1 LIPAG
6 DRSRIRLESVMRMRR
21 IVAPAVF
28 AVAILC
34 LGATGALAH
43 GDIVSTNPKKSAR
56 VAMPNVVS
64 VTLSEAPVP
73 QSKLLVTDGCG
84 RNVTEQVSV
93 EGDTLQASVGDAQP
107 GKWKAAFQVVSA
119 VDGHPTQ
126 SSWGFTVEGVADCD
140 GDSDETTVDPSPA
153 PEETEAAVADPEE
166 TDSAAGETTNTSGS
180 EESSF
185 PVVPVVLGGV
195 ALVAVAAFV
204 RAKSAG

>member
-1 LIPAG
+1 
-6 DRSRIRLESVMRMRR
+6 M
-21 IVAPAVF
+21 F
-28 AVAILC
+28 AAAILC
-34 LGATGALAH
+34 LGASGAWAH
-43 GDIVSTNPKKSAR
+43 GDIVSTSPKKSAR

-73 QSKLLVTDGCG
+73 QSKLLITDGCG

-93 EGDTLQASVGDAQP
+93 EGDTLQASIGDAQP
-107 GKWKAAFQVVSA
+107 GRWKAAFQVVSA

-140 GDSDETTVDPSPA
+140 GDSDETIVETSPT
-153 PEETEAAVADPEE
+153 PGETEAAADSEE
-166 TDSAAGETTNTSGS
+166 TGSAADETTNTSDS

-185 PVVPVVLGGV
+185 PVVPVVLGGI

-204 RAKSAG
+204 RAKTAG